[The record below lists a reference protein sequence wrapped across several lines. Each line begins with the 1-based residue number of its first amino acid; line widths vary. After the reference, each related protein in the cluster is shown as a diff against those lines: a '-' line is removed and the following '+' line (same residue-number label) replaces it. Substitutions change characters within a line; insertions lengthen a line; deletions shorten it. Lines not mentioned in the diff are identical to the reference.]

1 MHTMGRDNRRRIA
14 TLAITLVLALAPAGA
29 GAGLTSPA
37 GAWPAVLAQQTIALP
52 VASGIQYNRLT
63 LETADGPLDI
73 HHLNIDLS
81 NPAVKLGVGLA
92 RDHLMSDDEPVSSM
106 VLRSGAIAGINGDYF
121 DIRQSG
127 IPLNIVVRDGVL
139 LRSPWRWVAFAVGK
153 DGTPR
158 IVRYRWT
165 GTISLPETGD
175 TRALDGYNSGLYTNG
190 VVAISDVRGFGAADP
205 GSLVRQTI
213 VELTPA
219 ADGGRYFVK
228 QIGTQQALYPPLP
241 ANEILLVGLGTGADW
256 LANKMQA
263 GRPVQVNLTTDPD
276 WRDLAL
282 AIGGGPLLV
291 QNGEVVEDP
300 DAPAPREWTHSNPV
314 VALGIARDGRS
325 ILLVEAD
332 GRQPDLSI
340 GLTRLQ
346 LAAYLQRLGAFQAM
360 AFDSGGSATMVV
372 RLPGRSLP
380 AVVNSP
386 SDGRERPVAD
396 ALLIYSTATPGPP
409 ARLVVNAGQPL
420 QLFAGARAALSVIGV
435 DANGTPVPLT
445 DPVTATGASG
455 LVTVGGNG
463 TVTAGV
469 GAVVVQSGAAPQGT
483 EHVTAGS
490 TAGTGTL
497 VLQSGPAHGTLP
509 VSIVTRVARL
519 VVAPREVNLD
529 PGAEAQFALR
539 AQDSTGRPVTL
550 PDGGAEW
557 TLRPNWL
564 GTISPAGEFTAG
576 DAAGAGAAVARL
588 GGATVFVRVA
598 VGNAGKYLAQ
608 FDKGEWT
615 FRGYPATVSGST
627 SPAAAPGRE
636 GHPAARLEFHLDGSG
651 TRAAFLVTDIAL
663 PGEPTGISM
672 WVLGD
677 GSRIWLRGAYAEAN
691 GERGTFTFARQVDWQ
706 GWRSVS
712 AALPPGLDYPITLVS
727 LYVVEPDPDRSP
739 SGVLYLSSLRALYP
753 ADPSR

>member
-1 MHTMGRDNRRRIA
+1 MGRHNRRRIP
-14 TLAITLVLALAPAGA
+14 TLAITLLLALAPAGA
-29 GAGLTSPA
+29 GAVPNSPA
-37 GAWPAVLAQQTIALP
+37 GTWPAVLAQQAQALP
-52 VASGIQYNRLT
+52 VASGIEYHRLT

-92 RDHLMSDDEPVSSM
+92 RERLMSDDEPVSSM

-165 GTISLPETGD
+165 GTISLPETGE
-175 TRALDGYNSGLYTNG
+175 TRPLDGYNSGLYTNG
-190 VVAISDVRGFGAADP
+190 VVAISDVRGFGASDP
-205 GSLVRQTI
+205 GTLVRQTI

-228 QIGTQQALYPPLP
+228 QVGAQQALYPPLP

-256 LANKMQA
+256 LGAKMQA
-263 GRPVQVNLTTDPD
+263 GKLVQINLTTDPD
-276 WRDLAL
+276 WHDLAL

-300 DAPAPREWTHSNPV
+300 DAPAPREGTHANPV
-314 VALGIARDGRS
+314 VALGIARDGRN
-325 ILLVEAD
+325 IILVEAD

-346 LAAYLQRLGAFQAM
+346 LAAYMMKLGAAQAM

-372 RLPGRSLP
+372 RLPGQSLP
-380 AVVNSP
+380 TVINSP

-396 ALLIYSTATPGPP
+396 ALLVYSTATPGPP

-420 QLFAGARAALSVIGV
+420 QLFSGARTALSVIGV
-435 DANGTPVPLT
+435 DANGTPAPLT
-445 DPVTATGASG
+445 EPVTVTGASG

-463 TVTAGV
+463 SVTAGA
-469 GAVVVQSGAAPQGT
+469 GAFVVQGGPPTLGT
-483 EHVTAGS
+483 VPVTAGS

-497 VLQSGPAHGTLP
+497 VLQSGPARGTLP

-539 AQDSTGRPVTL
+539 AQDSTGRPVIL
-550 PDGGAEW
+550 PESGAEW
-557 TLRPNWL
+557 ALRPNWL
-564 GTISPAGEFTAG
+564 GTISPTGEFTAG

-598 VGNAGKYLAQ
+598 VGNAGKYIAQ
-608 FDKGEWT
+608 FDTGEWT

-627 SPAAAPGRE
+627 TPAQAPGRE
-636 GHPAARLEFHLDGSG
+636 GHPSARLEFHLDGSG
-651 TRAAFLVTDIAL
+651 TRAAFLVTDIPL
-663 PGEPTGISM
+663 PGEPTGLSL

-677 GSRIWLRGAYAEAN
+677 ASRVWLRGAYAEAN
-691 GERGTFTFARQVDWQ
+691 GERGTLTFARQVDWQ

-712 AALPPGLDYPITLVS
+712 ATLPPGLDYPITLVS

-739 SGVLYLSSLRALYP
+739 GGVLYLSSLRALYP